1 MADPRFFRAAG
12 PFTVA
17 ELARLTGA
25 EIGGA
30 GQGELSVDDVAPLD
44 TAGPAHVTFLANP
57 KYAAAFEKS
66 SAGAAFVHPDQ
77 AGKAPA
83 AMTLLMTTNPYIA
96 FAKAARRFYPA
107 PRPPAGIAPSAVVD
121 PTAVLGEGVAIAPHA
136 VIGARAEIGPGT
148 SIGANSVIGDG
159 CVIGGDCL
167 IGANVTVSHCLMG
180 DRVTLY
186 PGVRIGQDGF
196 GFAMDPSGHVKI
208 PQLGRVRIG
217 DDVEI
222 GANSTVDR
230 GAGPDTIIGSGSMID
245 NLVQVAHNVVLGR
258 GCVLVSQSGI
268 SGSSR
273 LGDMVTV
280 GGQAGVIGHLSI
292 GDGARIG
299 GQSGVTRDV
308 PAGGA
313 VGGSP
318 AVPLMQWH
326 RQTAALNRMTRKKDQ

>member
-1 MADPRFFRAAG
+1 
-12 PFTVA
+12 
-17 ELARLTGA
+17 
-25 EIGGA
+25 
-30 GQGELSVDDVAPLD
+30 
-44 TAGPAHVTFLANP
+44 
-57 KYAAAFEKS
+57 
-66 SAGAAFVHPDQ
+66 
-77 AGKAPA
+77 
-83 AMTLLMTTNPYIA
+83 MTLLLTTNPYIA
-96 FAKAARRFYPA
+96 FARAARRFYPT

-121 PTAVLGEGVAIAPHA
+121 PTAVLGEGVAIAPHV
-136 VIGARAEIGPGT
+136 VIGAHAEIGAGT
-148 SIGANSVIGDG
+148 AIGANSVIGDG
-159 CVIGGDCL
+159 CVIGKDCL
-167 IGANVTVSHCLMG
+167 IGANATVSHCLMG
-180 DRVTLY
+180 DRVMLY

-230 GAGPDTIIGSGSMID
+230 GAGPDTVIGAGCMID
-245 NLVQVAHNVVLGR
+245 NLVQIAHNVVLGR

-268 SGSSR
+268 SGSSH
-273 LGDMVTV
+273 LGDFVTV
-280 GGQAGVIGHLSI
+280 GGQAGIIGHLSV

-308 PAGGA
+308 SSGTA

-318 AVPLMQWH
+318 AVPIMQWH

>member
-17 ELARLTGA
+17 DLARLTGA
-25 EIGGA
+25 EVGGA
-30 GQGELSVDDVAPLD
+30 GNDTLSLEDVAPLD
-44 TAGPAHVTFLANP
+44 TAGPAQVTFLANP
-57 KYAAAFEKS
+57 KYAPAFEQTR
-66 SAGAAFVHPDQ
+66 AGAAFVHPEQ
-77 AGKAPA
+77 AHRAPA
-83 AMTLLMTTNPYIA
+83 GMTLLVTTNPYIA
-96 FAKAARRFYPA
+96 FARAARRFYPA
-107 PRPPAGIAPSAVVD
+107 PRPPAGIAPTAVVD
-121 PTAVLGEGVAIAPHA
+121 PSAVLGEGVAISAHA
-136 VIGARAEIGPGT
+136 VIGARVEIGPGT
-148 SIGANSVIGDG
+148 AIGANSVIGDG
-159 CVIGGDCL
+159 CIIGSDCL
-167 IGANVTVSHCLMG
+167 IGPNVTVSHCLMG

-186 PGVRIGQDGF
+186 PGVRVGQDGF

-230 GAGPDTIIGSGSMID
+230 GAGPDTVIGAGSMID
-245 NLVQVAHNVVLGR
+245 NLVQIAHNVVLGR
-258 GCVLVSQSGI
+258 GCVMVAQSGI

-273 LGDMVTV
+273 LGDFVTV
-280 GGQAGVIGHLSI
+280 GGQAGITGHLSI

-318 AVPLMQWH
+318 AVPIMQWH
-326 RQTAALNRMTRKKDQ
+326 RQTAALNRMTRKKDH

>member
-12 PFTVA
+12 PFTA
-17 ELARLTGA
+17 ADLAHLTGA

-30 GQGELSVDDVAPLD
+30 GLADLPLADVAPLD
-44 TAGPAHVTFLANP
+44 TAGPSHVTFLANP
-57 KYAAAFEKS
+57 KYAAAFTVSK
-66 SAGAAFVHPDQ
+66 AGAAFVHPDQ
-77 AGKAPA
+77 AHRAPTG
-83 AMTLLMTTNPYIA
+83 MTLLLTTNPYIA
-96 FAKAARRFYPA
+96 FARTARRFYPA
-107 PRPPAGIAPSAVVD
+107 PRPPAGVAASAVVD
-121 PTAVLGEGVAIAPHA
+121 PTASLGEGVAIGHHV
-136 VIGARAEIGPGT
+136 VIGARVEIGAGT
-148 SIGANSVIGDG
+148 AIGANSVIGDG
-159 CVIGGDCL
+159 CMIGRDCL
-167 IGANVTVSHCLMG
+167 IEANVTVSHCLMG

-186 PGVRIGQDGF
+186 PGVCIGQDGF

-222 GANSTVDR
+222 GANATVDR
-230 GAGPDTIIGSGSMID
+230 GAGPDTVIGSGSMID
-245 NLVQVAHNVVLGR
+245 NLVQIAHNVVLGR
-258 GCVLVSQSGI
+258 GCVLVSQSGV

-273 LGDMVTV
+273 LGDFVTV
-280 GGQAGVIGHLSI
+280 GGQAGIIGHLSL
-292 GDGARIG
+292 GDGAKVG

-318 AVPLMQWH
+318 AVPIMQWH

>member
-30 GQGELSVDDVAPLD
+30 GKDDLSLEDVAPLD
-44 TAGPAHVTFLANP
+44 TAGPTHVTFLANP
-57 KYAAAFEKS
+57 KYAPAFEVS
-66 SAGAAFVHPDQ
+66 NAGAAFVHPDQ
-77 AGKAPA
+77 ARRAPS
-83 AMTLLMTTNPYIA
+83 AMTLLLTTNPYIA
-96 FAKAARRFYPA
+96 FARTARRFYPA
-107 PRPPAGIAPSAVVD
+107 PRPPAGIAPTAVVD

-148 SIGANSVIGDG
+148 AIGANTVIGDG
-159 CVIGGDCL
+159 CVIGSDCL

-230 GAGPDTIIGSGSMID
+230 GAGPDTVIGSGSMID
-245 NLVQVAHNVVLGR
+245 NLVQIAHNVVLGR

-268 SGSSR
+268 SGSTR
-273 LGDMVTV
+273 MGDFVTV

-299 GQSGVTRDV
+299 GQAGVTRDI
-308 PAGGA
+308 PDGGA

>member
-17 ELARLTGA
+17 ELAHLTGA

-30 GQGELSVDDVAPLD
+30 GEVDLSLADVAPLD
-44 TAGPAHVTFLANP
+44 VAGPTHVTFLANP
-57 KYAAAFEKS
+57 KYASAFEVSK
-66 SAGAAFVHPDQ
+66 AGAAFVHPDQ
-77 AGKAPA
+77 AHRAPA
-83 AMTLLMTTNPYIA
+83 GMTLLVTTNPYIA
-96 FAKAARRFYPA
+96 FARTATRFYPA
-107 PRPPAGIAPSAVVD
+107 PRPEAGIAPSAVVD
-121 PTAVLGEGVAIAPHA
+121 PTAVLGEGVAIAPHV
-136 VIGARAEIGPGT
+136 VIGAHVEIGAGT
-148 SIGANSVIGDG
+148 AIAANSVIGDG
-159 CVIGGDCL
+159 CVIGKDCL

-186 PGVRIGQDGF
+186 PGVRVGQDGF

-222 GANSTVDR
+222 GANSTIDR
-230 GAGPDTIIGSGSMID
+230 GAGPDTIIGAGSMID
-245 NLVQVAHNVVLGR
+245 NLVQIAHNVVLGR
-258 GCVLVSQSGI
+258 GCVLVSQSGV

-273 LGDMVTV
+273 LGDFVTL
-280 GGQAGVIGHLSI
+280 GGQAGVVGHITL
-292 GDGARIG
+292 GDGARVG

-308 PAGGA
+308 PAGAA

-318 AVPLMQWH
+318 AVPIMQWH

>member
-17 ELARLTGA
+17 DLARLTGA
-25 EIGGA
+25 EVGGA
-30 GQGELSVDDVAPLD
+30 GNDTLSLEDVAPLD
-44 TAGPAHVTFLANP
+44 TAGPAQVTFLANP
-57 KYAAAFEKS
+57 KYAPAFEQTK
-66 SAGAAFVHPDQ
+66 AGAAFVHPEQ
-77 AGKAPA
+77 AHRAPA
-83 AMTLLMTTNPYIA
+83 GMTLLVTTNPYIA
-96 FAKAARRFYPA
+96 FARAARRFYPA
-107 PRPPAGIAPSAVVD
+107 PRPPAGIAPTAVVD
-121 PTAVLGEGVAIAPHA
+121 PSAVLGEGVAISAHA
-136 VIGARAEIGPGT
+136 VIGARVEIGPGT
-148 SIGANSVIGDG
+148 AIGANSVIGDG
-159 CVIGGDCL
+159 CIIGGDCL
-167 IGANVTVSHCLMG
+167 IGPNVTVSHCLMG

-186 PGVRIGQDGF
+186 PGVRVGQDGF

-230 GAGPDTIIGSGSMID
+230 GAGPDTVIGAGSMID
-245 NLVQVAHNVVLGR
+245 NLVQIAHNVVLGR
-258 GCVLVSQSGI
+258 GCVMVAQSGI

-273 LGDMVTV
+273 LGDFVTV
-280 GGQAGVIGHLSI
+280 GGQAGITGHLSI

-318 AVPLMQWH
+318 AVPIMQWH
-326 RQTAALNRMTRKKDQ
+326 RQTAALNRMTRKKDH

>member
-17 ELARLTGA
+17 DLAQLTGA

-30 GQGELSVDDVAPLD
+30 GQSDLSLADVAPLD
-44 TAGPAHVTFLANP
+44 TAGPTHVTFLANP
-57 KYAAAFEKS
+57 KYASAFGASK
-66 SAGAAFVHPDQ
+66 AGAAFVHPDQ
-77 AGKAPA
+77 AHKAPA
-83 AMTLLMTTNPYIA
+83 GMTLLLTTNPYIA
-96 FAKAARRFYPA
+96 FARAARRFYPA
-107 PRPPAGIAPSAVVD
+107 ARPPAGIAPSAVVD
-121 PTAVLGEGVAIAPHA
+121 PTAVLGEGVAVAPHV
-136 VIGARAEIGPGT
+136 VIGAHVEIGAGT
-148 SIGANSVIGDG
+148 AIGANSVIGDG
-159 CVIGGDCL
+159 CVIGQDCL
-167 IGANVTVSHCLMG
+167 IGANVTVSHSLMG
-180 DRVTLY
+180 ERVMLY

-230 GAGPDTIIGSGSMID
+230 GAGPDTVIGAGCMID
-245 NLVQVAHNVVLGR
+245 NLVQIAHNVVLGR
-258 GCVLVSQSGI
+258 GCVMVSQSGI

-273 LGDMVTV
+273 LGDFVTV
-280 GGQAGVIGHLSI
+280 GGQAGVTGHLAV

-308 PAGGA
+308 PPGGA

-318 AVPLMQWH
+318 AVPIMQWH
-326 RQTAALNRMTRKKDQ
+326 RQTAVLNRMTRKKDQ

>member
-17 ELARLTGA
+17 DLARLTGA
-25 EIGGA
+25 EVGGA
-30 GQGELSVDDVAPLD
+30 GNDALSLEDVAPLD
-44 TAGPAHVTFLANP
+44 TAGPAQVTFLANP
-57 KYAAAFEKS
+57 KYAPAFEQTK
-66 SAGAAFVHPDQ
+66 AGAAFVHPEQ
-77 AGKAPA
+77 AHRAPA
-83 AMTLLMTTNPYIA
+83 GMTLLVTTNPYIA
-96 FAKAARRFYPA
+96 FARAARRFYPA
-107 PRPPAGIAPSAVVD
+107 PRPPAGIAPTAVVD
-121 PTAVLGEGVAIAPHA
+121 PSAVLGEGVAISAHA
-136 VIGARAEIGPGT
+136 VIGARVEIGPGT
-148 SIGANSVIGDG
+148 AIGANSVIGDG
-159 CVIGGDCL
+159 CIIGADCL
-167 IGANVTVSHCLMG
+167 IGPNVTVSHCLMG

-186 PGVRIGQDGF
+186 PGVRVGQDGF

-230 GAGPDTIIGSGSMID
+230 GAGPDTVIGAGSMID
-245 NLVQVAHNVVLGR
+245 NLVQIAHNVVLGR
-258 GCVLVSQSGI
+258 GCVMVAQSGI

-273 LGDMVTV
+273 LGDFVTV
-280 GGQAGVIGHLSI
+280 GGQAGITGHLSI

-318 AVPLMQWH
+318 AVPIMQWH
-326 RQTAALNRMTRKKDQ
+326 RQTAALNRMTRKKDH

>member
-17 ELARLTGA
+17 DLARLTGA
-25 EIGGA
+25 EVGGA
-30 GQGELSVDDVAPLD
+30 GNDALLVEDVAPLD

-57 KYAAAFEKS
+57 KYAPAFEQTK
-66 SAGAAFVHPDQ
+66 AGAAFVHPEQ
-77 AGKAPA
+77 VHRAPVGT
-83 AMTLLMTTNPYIA
+83 TLLVTTNPYIG
-96 FAKAARRFYPA
+96 FARTARRFYPA
-107 PRPPAGIAPSAVVD
+107 PRPPAGIAPTAVVD
-121 PTAVLGEGVAIAPHA
+121 PSAVLGEGVAISAHV
-136 VIGARAEIGPGT
+136 VIGARVEIGSGT
-148 SIGANSVIGDG
+148 AIGANSVIGDG
-159 CVIGGDCL
+159 CIIGSDCL
-167 IGANVTVSHCLMG
+167 IGPNVTVSHCLMG
-180 DRVTLY
+180 DRVMLY
-186 PGVRIGQDGF
+186 PGVRVGQDGF

-230 GAGPDTIIGSGSMID
+230 GAGPDTVIGAGSMID
-245 NLVQVAHNVVLGR
+245 NLVQIAHNVVLGR
-258 GCVLVSQSGI
+258 GCVMVAQSGI

-273 LGDMVTV
+273 LGDFVTV
-280 GGQAGVIGHLSI
+280 GGQAGITGHLSI
-292 GDGARIG
+292 GDGARVG

-318 AVPLMQWH
+318 AVPIMQWH
-326 RQTAALNRMTRKKDQ
+326 RQTAALNRMTRKKDH

>member
-17 ELARLTGA
+17 DLARLTGA
-25 EIGGA
+25 EVGGA
-30 GQGELSVDDVAPLD
+30 GNDTLSLEDVAPLD
-44 TAGPAHVTFLANP
+44 TAGPAQVTFLANP
-57 KYAAAFEKS
+57 KYAPAFEQTK
-66 SAGAAFVHPDQ
+66 AGAAFVHPEQ
-77 AGKAPA
+77 AHRAPA
-83 AMTLLMTTNPYIA
+83 GMTLLVTTNPYIA
-96 FAKAARRFYPA
+96 FARAARRFYPA
-107 PRPPAGIAPSAVVD
+107 PRPPAGIAPTAVVD
-121 PTAVLGEGVAIAPHA
+121 PSAVLGEGVAISAHA
-136 VIGARAEIGPGT
+136 VIGARVEIGPGT
-148 SIGANSVIGDG
+148 AIGANSVIGDG
-159 CVIGGDCL
+159 CIIGADCL
-167 IGANVTVSHCLMG
+167 IGPNVTVSHCLMG

-186 PGVRIGQDGF
+186 PGVRVGQDGF

-230 GAGPDTIIGSGSMID
+230 GAGPDTVIGAGSMID
-245 NLVQVAHNVVLGR
+245 NLVQIAHNVVLGR
-258 GCVLVSQSGI
+258 GCVMVAQSGI

-273 LGDMVTV
+273 LGDFVTV
-280 GGQAGVIGHLSI
+280 GGQAGITGHLSI

-318 AVPLMQWH
+318 AVPIMQWH
-326 RQTAALNRMTRKKDQ
+326 RQTAALNRMTRKKDH

>member
-17 ELARLTGA
+17 DLARLTGA
-25 EIGGA
+25 EVGGA
-30 GQGELSVDDVAPLD
+30 GNDTLSLEDVAPLD
-44 TAGPAHVTFLANP
+44 TAGPAQVTFLANP
-57 KYAAAFEKS
+57 KYAPAFEQTK
-66 SAGAAFVHPDQ
+66 AGAAFVHPEQ
-77 AGKAPA
+77 AHRAPA
-83 AMTLLMTTNPYIA
+83 GMTLLVTTNPYIA
-96 FAKAARRFYPA
+96 FARAARRFYPA
-107 PRPPAGIAPSAVVD
+107 PRPPAGIAPTAVVD
-121 PTAVLGEGVAIAPHA
+121 PSAVLGEGVAISAHA
-136 VIGARAEIGPGT
+136 VIGARVEIGPGT
-148 SIGANSVIGDG
+148 AIGANSVIGDG
-159 CVIGGDCL
+159 CIIGDDCL
-167 IGANVTVSHCLMG
+167 IGPNVTVSHCLMG

-186 PGVRIGQDGF
+186 PGVRVGQDGF

-230 GAGPDTIIGSGSMID
+230 GAGPDTVIGAGSMID
-245 NLVQVAHNVVLGR
+245 NLVQIAHNVVLGR
-258 GCVLVSQSGI
+258 GCVMVAQSGI

-273 LGDMVTV
+273 LGDFVTV
-280 GGQAGVIGHLSI
+280 GGQAGITGHLSI

-318 AVPLMQWH
+318 AVPIMQWH
-326 RQTAALNRMTRKKDQ
+326 RQTAALNRMTRKKDH